1 MANPKGNPQNLQ
13 LGKNKGDRILTFQ
26 NRRVLTELKKGNS
39 MPEAMRKAGYSDSSV
54 KSYGNQLLKKFKM
67 MKVLDKAGL
76 DENTISDSLRV
87 AMTSGL
93 GVKATN
99 SDSIKALQLIYQLR
113 GDLDKEKED
122 TGNTTNIYIK
132 ELKTMS
138 DEQLLEKLHA
148 LEAEVVDER

>member
-1 MANPKGNPQNLQ
+1 MANPKGNPQNLLKGRNKTFLTPQ
-13 LGKNKGDRILTFQ
+13 NKQVLNELQKGKN
-26 NRRVLTELKKGNS
+26 
-39 MPEAMRKAGYSDSSV
+39 MPQAMKKAGYSESSI
-54 KSYGNQLLKKFKM
+54 KSYGNQLIKKFKM
-67 MKVLDKAGL
+67 LKVLDKAGL
-76 DENTISDSLRV
+76 DEDMISTSLRI

-99 SDSIKALQLIYQLR
+99 SDSIKALQLAYMLR

-138 DEQLLEKLHA
+138 NDQLLDKLKA
-148 LEAEVVDER
+148 IEGEVIDLKR